1 MSNTRCVIQRV
12 ELRSMGVGVAV
23 GGFGD
28 TGPSARLGVGQSRQ
42 VLGGQKRTAASR
54 LGALHPVT
62 AFVFP
67 LSKQAV
73 RFANL
78 HSLSRSVRR
87 ARQGTWTPIQV
98 GAVAASST
106 SQFGAE
112 GLC

>member
-1 MSNTRCVIQRV
+1 MSNTQCVIQRG

-28 TGPSARLGVGQSRQ
+28 TGPSAGFGVGQSRQ
-42 VLGGQKRTAASR
+42 VLGRTAASR

-78 HSLSRSVRR
+78 PSLSRSVRR